1 MNAENILTIG
11 IDYRS
16 VHGGVAAVENVYS
29 TFYKPF
35 NHITTVVDGVQVNKL
50 FILCS
55 AFFQF
60 FGWMLFR
67 PQIKI
72 VHVHGASNASFWLI
86 RIFIYIAKLFGK
98 KVIFHCHGAEFQ
110 LFTARH
116 RKAVIRTL
124 NKCDCII
131 ALSKSWKLWFEN
143 TIHHKNVVVIKN
155 VIAPPHINKKKNDKF
170 VILFFGRL
178 GKRKGIYDI
187 LDVLSEH
194 REEFINKLEFLF
206 GGDGDVEQVQAIIR
220 ERNLNDIAKYHG
232 WVSGIKK
239 ERLLNQADAYILP
252 SYNEGLPISV
262 LEAMSYSLPIISTTV
277 GGIPEILKNN
287 ENGFIMEPGDK
298 IAIYHA
304 ISKLMAN
311 EAMTKRMGE
320 NSLNK
325 VQEHLPDY
333 VARQL
338 QTLYDSL
345 V

>member
-1 MNAENILTIG
+1 M
-11 IDYRS
+11 
-16 VHGGVAAVENVYS
+16 
-29 TFYKPF
+29 
-35 NHITTVVDGVQVNKL
+35 
-50 FILCS
+50 
-55 AFFQF
+55 
-60 FGWMLFR
+60 
-67 PQIKI
+67 
-72 VHVHGASNASFWLI
+72 
-86 RIFIYIAKLFGK
+86 
-98 KVIFHCHGAEFQ
+98 
-110 LFTARH
+110 
-116 RKAVIRTL
+116 
-124 NKCDCII
+124 
-131 ALSKSWKLWFEN
+131 
-143 TIHHKNVVVIKN
+143 VIKN

-220 ERNLNDIAKYHG
+220 ERNLNDIAKYQG

-287 ENGFIMEPGDK
+287 ENGFIIEPGDK

-304 ISKLMAN
+304 ISNLMAN
-311 EAMTKRMGE
+311 EAMAKRMGKD
-320 NSLNK
+320 SLSK
-325 VQEHLPDY
+325 VQDHLPDY
-333 VARQL
+333 VQKQL